1 MARFGLCHLV
11 LGLAMLVMAPP
22 AWAHP
27 HVWVTAR
34 VEVLFTPDGRVSGV
48 RHAWTFDPGNS
59 TFMTHGLDANHDGKF
74 TPDELRDLARENTLS
89 LAEFDYFTFLKANG
103 HKQEFS
109 EPTSYAMAF
118 ADGVLTLTYLLPLKK
133 PITPGKTLS
142 VEIYDPTYFVSL
154 SMAAG
159 EAVTLKGASKGCA
172 AAVTGPAPPQPLTA
186 QKPQQLSEAFFQAL
200 TSAAGYGEQFANRVR
215 IVCP

>member
-1 MARFGLCHLV
+1 MGRIGPFRLV
-11 LGLAMLVMAPP
+11 LGLAMLVMAGS

-27 HVWVTAR
+27 HVWVTAQA
-34 VEVLFTPDGRVSGV
+34 EILFTPDGRVSGL

-59 TFMTHGLDANHDGKF
+59 TFMTEGLDANHDGKL
-74 TPDELRDLARENTLS
+74 TPEELREVARENTLS
-89 LAEFDYFTFLKANG
+89 LAEFNYFTFLKANG

-109 EPTSYAMAF
+109 EPTEYGMTL
-118 ADGVLTLTYLLPLKK
+118 ADGLLTLTFVLPLK
-133 PITPGKTLS
+133 TPTAAGKTSS
-142 VEIYDPTYFVSL
+142 VEIYDPTSFVSL

-159 EAVTLKGASKGCA
+159 DAVTLKGAPRGCTV
-172 AAVTGPAPPQPLTA
+172 AVTGPTPQTSLTA

-200 TSAAGYGEQFANRVR
+200 TSAAHYGEQFANRVR